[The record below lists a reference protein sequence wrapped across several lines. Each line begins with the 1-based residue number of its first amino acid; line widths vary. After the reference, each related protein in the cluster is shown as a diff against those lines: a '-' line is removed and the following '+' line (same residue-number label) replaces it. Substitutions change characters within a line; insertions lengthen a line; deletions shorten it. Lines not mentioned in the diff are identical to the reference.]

1 MISAS
6 QGTRLEP
13 AGPASPAVAA
23 VCPARTPAEIF
34 WAHGIRTIELWDPPG
49 LEAGQAA
56 AHLPPM
62 TCGVIRQGFDR
73 LVVERSPG
81 PDLLLFPHTCDSLQN
96 LGSLMR
102 DLMGEP
108 RPCLFFCPP
117 TGRSDGTAEAFFE
130 AQIRALD
137 AELDRLVGPARPGAL
152 ERALNWGWR
161 RARLLRA
168 LYDRRAAGGW
178 EVSNGRFY
186 EAVRSCER
194 LWPEAAMAR
203 LEALL
208 AEPAGEAPGHT
219 PLVFSGVVP
228 APADLLDR
236 LDALGV
242 RVAEDDFMACGRR
255 IPRGE
260 AQDRGEKQIEEGGN
274 PYRILARRLLAAP
287 PCSTVGSPIGERL
300 AFIESLV
307 ARSKSKGAVFL
318 SLKFCEPDLFDV
330 PSLAAGLKA
339 RCIPVMSV
347 DVELGP
353 ATPAGLVTRI
363 EAFLESLP

>member
-1 MISAS
+1 MPSVT
-6 QGTRLEP
+6 QGSGIGP
-13 AGPASPAVAA
+13 AGPASPTVAA
-23 VCPARTPAEIF
+23 VCPARAPAEIF
-34 WAHGIRTIELWDPPG
+34 WAHGIRMIELWDPPAV
-49 LEAGQAA
+49 EAGRAA

-73 LVVERSPG
+73 LVATHPPG

-96 LGSLMR
+96 LGSLTR
-102 DLMGEP
+102 DLLGEP

-117 TGRSDGTAEAFFE
+117 TGRSDGMAEAFFE
-130 AQIRALD
+130 AQIGALD
-137 AELDRLVGPARPGAL
+137 AELDRLAGPARQGAL
-152 ERALNWGWR
+152 ERALDWGRR
-161 RARLLRA
+161 RAQLLRA

-178 EVSNGRFY
+178 ELSNRRFY
-186 EAVRSCER
+186 DAVRSFEH
-194 LWPEAAMAR
+194 LWPEEAMAR
-203 LEALL
+203 IEALL
-208 AEPAGEAPGHT
+208 AEAAGDAPGHI

-255 IPRGE
+255 IPRAE

-300 AFIESLV
+300 SFIEGLV
-307 ARSKSKGAVFL
+307 ARSKSKGVVFL

-330 PSLAAGLKA
+330 PSLVGGLKA
-339 RCIPVMSV
+339 RGIPVLSV

>member
-1 MISAS
+1 MVPVSRGRDP
-6 QGTRLEP
+6 GTP
-13 AGPASPAVAA
+13 GPATPTVAA
-23 VCPARTPAEIF
+23 VCPARVPAEIF
-34 WAHGIRTIELWDPPG
+34 WAHGIRMIELWDPPAVETG
-49 LEAGQAA
+49 HAA
-56 AHLPPM
+56 AHFPPM

-73 LVVERSPG
+73 LVAARSPG
-81 PDLLLFPHTCDSLQN
+81 PDMLLFPHTCDSLQN
-96 LGSLMR
+96 LGSLTR
-102 DLMGEP
+102 DLMGES

-117 TGRSDGTAEAFFE
+117 TGRSDGTAEAFLE
-130 AQIRALD
+130 VQIGALD
-137 AELDRLVGPARPGAL
+137 AELDRLEGPVPPGSLECAL
-152 ERALNWGWR
+152 DWGKR
-161 RARLLRA
+161 RTQSLRA

-178 EVSNGRFY
+178 EVPNGRFY
-186 EAVRSCER
+186 ETVRACEH
-194 LWPEAAMAR
+194 LWPEEAVAR
-203 LEALL
+203 MEALL
-208 AEPAGEAPGHT
+208 AEPSGDAPRNV

-242 RVAEDDFMACGRR
+242 RIAEDDFMACGRR
-255 IPRGE
+255 VTRTE
-260 AQDRGEKQIEEGGN
+260 AQERGDNQIEEGGN
-274 PYRILARRLLAAP
+274 PCRILARRLLAAP

-300 AFIESLV
+300 SFIESLV
-307 ARSKSKGAVFL
+307 ARSKSKGVVFL

-339 RCIPVMSV
+339 RGIPVLSV